1 VIDEEVSKIIEKA
14 YQKARELLTTNKE
27 KLDALAKKLLDKE
40 VIFKDDLEEIL
51 GARKW
56 ADRHAADLQPVVAG
70 K

>member
-1 VIDEEVSKIIEKA
+1 VGKIIEKA
-14 YQKARELLTTNKE
+14 YQKAKDLLTENKL

-56 ADRHAADLQPVVAG
+56 ADRHAELQPSVAPAQQ
-70 K
+70 

>member
-1 VIDEEVSKIIEKA
+1 MSKIIEKA
-14 YQKARELLTTNKE
+14 YEKARELLVSHKE

-56 ADRHAADLQPVVAG
+56 ADRHAGDIQPATVPAVS
-70 K
+70 